1 MVTENRHPP
10 PPAHRLAGDLPARWI
25 ALLIVLG
32 PCRVAAMD
40 AWQKATAD
48 ELSAAKPAIEADAPA
63 EAILWKIDVDEKDYP
78 EERTITEYERFKIF
92 DPERAGKILRLALPS
107 VSLDGTELRDS
118 EMSAR
123 LTLPGGEVREFGP
136 DSVLERTVVRDA
148 SSDSALHRI
157 FGSEG
162 LELKEKFIAVGG
174 ATPGSILE
182 FRLRMREMY
191 PKTATFRPLQVESVP
206 VRRLEYRQSAPSDRS
221 IYRNNLFILNPR
233 NAKIT
238 EDRRSGAVLVTASNL
253 PSLRNEPFS
262 GSRPYY
268 STTLVSCYTSTQ
280 PRTVKEVRGS
290 RHIENGQPWAA
301 AAMIERWH
309 SEDHIDETQTV
320 RKLAAGLTRG
330 ASSDWEKARR
340 IHDYVQDL
348 HARFLRRERKD
359 RSFFVNYTDIVPMDD
374 VIGFE
379 KADPPKLLGSD
390 FLWLAVSLYRAAGIE
405 ADVLML
411 PNRRTAAF
419 SMDTVAG
426 ALLPE
431 RCAALHLSDGWH
443 FSLPN
448 GTQSLAFDTLPW
460 ELTGQGGLLALD
472 DSRQH
477 FIPVPLLPAERSR
490 IENSGE
496 FRLDGDGTLSGE
508 CKLVFRGHEADAIRT
523 ILNGRSR
530 GQQASIVRAILARV
544 HSGAGLAVTGLENA
558 DDPYKP
564 VEVSYRIRWPGFAS
578 LTGNRMIFTPLVFRA
593 RQDSPFAS
601 AERRNSVYFP
611 YRRQEGDRLT
621 LALPPGYELEARAAS
636 ISIPGDLLSYR
647 VNLTYDPGKR
657 QLGVERDFS
666 SNLITVTVADYPRM
680 KKWYDAVASSDQQ
693 SLVLVR
699 R

>member
-1 MVTENRHPP
+1 MDTENRHPP
-10 PPAHRLAGDLPARWI
+10 PPAHRRAGELPARWI
-25 ALLIVLG
+25 ALLLALG
-32 PCRVAAMD
+32 PGRTIAMD
-40 AWQKATAD
+40 AWRKATAD
-48 ELSAAKPAIEADAPA
+48 ELSAARPAIEADAPA
-63 EAILWKIDVDEKDYP
+63 EMILWKIDVDEKDYP

-92 DPERAGKILRLALPS
+92 DPERAGRILHLALPS

-136 DSVLERTVVRDA
+136 DAVLERTVVRDA
-148 SSDSALHRI
+148 PSDSALHRI

-162 LELKEKFIAVGG
+162 LEVKEKFLAVGG
-174 ATPGSILE
+174 AAPGSVLE
-182 FRLRMREMY
+182 FRLRVREMY
-191 PKTATFRPLQVESVP
+191 PKAATFRPLQVESVP
-206 VRRLEYRQSAPSDRS
+206 VRRLEYRQSPPSDRS
-221 IYRNNLFILNPR
+221 IYRNNLFIFNPG
-233 NAKIT
+233 NAKMT
-238 EDRRSGAVLVTASNL
+238 EDRHSGAILVTASDL

-262 GSRPYY
+262 GSPPYY
-268 STTLVSCYTSTQ
+268 STTVVSCYTWTQ
-280 PRTVKEVRGS
+280 PRTVKTVAGS
-290 RHIENGQPWAA
+290 RHIESGQPWAA

-309 SEDHIDETQTV
+309 SEDHIDETQNV
-320 RKLAAGLTRG
+320 RKLAADLARG

-340 IHDYVQDL
+340 IHDYVRDL
-348 HARFLRRERKD
+348 HARFLRREGKG
-359 RSFFVNYTDIVPMDD
+359 RSFMVSYADIVPMDD

-379 KADPPKLLGSD
+379 KADPPKLLSSD

-448 GTQSLAFDTLPW
+448 GIQSLAFDTLPW

-472 DSRQH
+472 DNRQH
-477 FIPVPLLPAERSR
+477 FIPVPLSPAERSR
-490 IENSGE
+490 IENSGD
-496 FRLDGDGTLSGE
+496 FRLDGDGTLRGE
-508 CKLVFRGHEADAIRT
+508 CKLVFRGHDADAIRT
-523 ILNGRSR
+523 VLRGRSR
-530 GQQASIVRAILARV
+530 EQQARMVRAVLARV
-544 HSGAGLAVTGLENA
+544 YSGAGLAITGLENA

-564 VEVSYRIRWPGFAS
+564 VEASYRIRWPGFAV

-593 RQDSPFAS
+593 HQDSPFAS
-601 AERRNSVYFP
+601 AERHNIVHFP

-621 LALPPGYELEARAAS
+621 LALPPGYDLEDKAAPVTM
-636 ISIPGDLLSYR
+636 PGDLLSYR
-647 VNLTYDPGKR
+647 VQLAYDPGKR
-657 QLGVERDFS
+657 LLSAERDFS
-666 SNLITVTVADYPRM
+666 SNLMTVTVADYPRM
-680 KKWYDAVASSDQQ
+680 KKWYDAVANSDQQ